1 MADIGAKLKVE
12 GESSFSK
19 AMRDAAKN
27 TRSLNSE
34 LKLAEAEFKASGDAQ
49 KLYTDK
55 AKILKQQLSEQEK
68 AVQAA
73 TSMLQAL
80 ATAGYDQNST
90 KVMEW
95 RAKLAQAKQGV
106 LEISQAIAENDAAL
120 QGTAEGY
127 NELGE
132 SMQNA
137 ATDART
143 AKAELGE
150 TETGAMSLKDA
161 LAKIGVNLGWEGIHN
176 SLHQINEK
184 IDAVIRRAAQ
194 MGKALWDAGVDAT
207 VWADNLQTLSDESGI
222 DRKTLQQWDYA
233 SRFVDTSVDTIISSR
248 KKLLQNTTSTNTETA
263 LAFNKLGVVTRDV
276 ADGSVRDIDDVF
288 WDTIEA
294 LGKIPDETDRNA
306 LALKTMGKS
315 YDELNPLIKAGRAE
329 WEKYADA
336 APVID
341 EKKIDSLTSAN
352 DAIEDMNA
360 QLQALK
366 LDLLAELAPTIEQVA
381 SAVSSAAS
389 SLREFMETEEGKEAL
404 TRLQT
409 AISGLLESFTQQ
421 DFGKILSDASDD
433 ITGLIDG
440 LSGIIENKDG
450 VVTALEAIGAGIVAM
465 NVAGAVTAVAELIS
479 KLKLLKGMS
488 VIGSAA
494 GAGAAGAAGGA
505 AAGAAG
511 KTGGNIISKILGSST
526 AKTLGGLF
534 VGVGEFFRP
543 LMEQEKNAGE
553 RAEAAKEVASADEEV
568 AKKAESLGQT
578 MAQAEATIA
587 SNMHEW
593 GVDAKTAK
601 EMYLSG
607 DYDDA
612 PKTNVFEEVD
622 TTKAQ
627 EVITLTEEQAAAA
640 QKYWDIVRQGVTID
654 QEAKAYQDLFDA
666 FSDSDESIA
675 KLDTLMGII
684 DALPASMEQLPGISE
699 TTGANVSV
707 GLANGIAAHADA
719 AITAA
724 SNLASAVSATIAG
737 ALQIASPSK
746 VMEQYGEFVGAGFA
760 MGIENSAVDVAR
772 ASQSVI
778 GGLALRA
785 PAINTPTVQQVSGGS
800 DNGMA
805 GLILNALSQMRV
817 QIDGHDAGQI
827 MLPTLEELMGE
838 QTISRRYDA

>member
-55 AKILKQQLSEQEK
+55 AKLLKQQLSEQEK

-80 ATAGYDQNST
+80 ATAGYDANST

-95 RAKLAQAKQGV
+95 RAKLANAKAGV
-106 LEISQAIAENDAAL
+106 LEINQAIAENDAAL
-120 QGTAEGY
+120 QKSADGY
-127 NELGE
+127 DDLGE
-132 SMQNA
+132 SMQETTA
-137 ATDART
+137 DAQT
-143 AKAELGE
+143 AKVELGK
-150 TETGAMSLKDA
+150 TETGAVSLKEA
-161 LAKIGVNLGWEGIHN
+161 LSKIGINLGWEGLN
-176 SLHQINEK
+176 RSLNEINQK
-184 IDAVIRRAAQ
+184 IDASIKRAVQ
-194 MGKALWDAGVDAT
+194 LGKALWDAGVDAT
-207 VWADNLQTLSDESGI
+207 VWADDLITLSKTTGVDP
-222 DRKTLQQWDYA
+222 KTLQQWQYA
-233 SRFVDTSVDTIISSR
+233 ARFVDVSVDTITSSQN
-248 KKLLQNTTSTNTETA
+248 KLLMQMKSTSKEAA
-263 LAFNKLGVVTRDV
+263 LSFNELGVTTRN
-276 ADGSVRDIDDVF
+276 ADGELRPLTDVF
-288 WDTIEA
+288 WDSIEA
-294 LGKIPDETDRNA
+294 LGRIDNETQRDAMAMN
-306 LALKTMGKS
+306 LFGKS
-315 YDELNPLIKAGRAE
+315 ARELNPLLEAGREE

-336 APVID
+336 APVISQ
-341 EKKIDSLTSAN
+341 EKVDSLGNAN

-360 QLQALK
+360 QLEALK
-366 LDLLAELAPTIEQVA
+366 LDVLAEMAPTIEQVA

-389 SLREFMETEEGKEAL
+389 SVREFMATEEGQQAL

-409 AISGLLESFTQQ
+409 AVSGLIESFTEQ

-433 ITGLIDG
+433 IVGLIDG

-450 VVTALEAIGAGIVAM
+450 VVGALEAIGAGIVALK
-465 NVAGAVTAVAELIS
+465 VAEAVTQVGKLIAQ
-479 KLKLLKGMS
+479 LKLLKGMS
-488 VIGSAA
+488 VIESA
-494 GAGAAGAAGGA
+494 GKTAGGA
-505 AAGAAG
+505 AASSAG
-511 KTGGNIISKILGSST
+511 KAGGNIFSSVLGSPA
-526 AKTLGGLF
+526 AKVLGGLF

-553 RAEAAKEVASADEEV
+553 RAESAKEVASADDEV

-593 GVDAKTAK
+593 GVDAETAK
-601 EMYLSG
+601 AMYLSG

-612 PKTNVFEEVD
+612 PKSNVFEEVD

-772 ASQSVI
+772 ASESVI

-785 PAINTPTVQQVSGGS
+785 PAINAPAVQQVSSGS
-800 DNGMA
+800 DSGMA

-838 QTISRRYDA
+838 QTISRRYEA